1 MISILEYLLSK
12 RKTSVQND
20 EYLADT
26 ILRSKAG
33 SLMDDV
39 IKELNRYSKESENA
53 KKMIEYA
60 SSLQDMGFEVVWKCG
75 YDTKGHGY
83 LTLDKTT
90 KDYDSS
96 TKLICIGT
104 YDPGYHSKDLNLAI
118 HIIDFEHFAEY
129 EAIMSTKEDKFVL
142 YELRDEDFEHFRRSI
157 EDGSLEFDLIISTSL
172 ESPAGIDKDIEY
184 ISKKL

>member
-1 MISILEYLLSK
+1 MKALLEYLLSK
-12 RKTSVQND
+12 RKTSVKND
-20 EYLADT
+20 YLVDN
-26 ILRSKAG
+26 ILRSPAG
-33 SLMDDV
+33 SLMDNIV
-39 IKELNRYSKESENA
+39 KELNRYSNESENA

-60 SSLQDMGFEVVWKCG
+60 DSLQDMGFEVVWKCG

-90 KDYDSS
+90 KDYSSS

-118 HIIDFEHFAEY
+118 HIIDFEHFTEY
-129 EAIMSTKEDKFVL
+129 EAIMSIREDKFML
-142 YELRDEDFEHFRRSI
+142 YELRDKDFEHFRRSI

-172 ESPAGIDKDIEY
+172 ESPAGIDKAIEY

>member
-1 MISILEYLLSK
+1 MKTILEYLLSK
-12 RKTSVQND
+12 RKTTVEND
-20 EYLADT
+20 YLADV

-39 IKELNRYSKESENA
+39 IKELNRYSKESEKA

-60 SSLQDMGFEVVWKCG
+60 GSLQDKGFEVVWKCG

-96 TKLICIGT
+96 TKLIYIST
-104 YDPGYHSKDLNLAI
+104 YDPGYHGQNLNLAI
-118 HIIDFEHFAEY
+118 HVIDFEHFAEY
-129 EAIMSTKEDKFVL
+129 EVIMSIIEDKFVL

-157 EDGSLEFDLIISTSL
+157 
-172 ESPAGIDKDIEY
+172 
-184 ISKKL
+184 